1 MQSELITTKSRAAVV
16 RNSRNFVPTAK
27 KIARQ
32 MAARYNQKK
41 VAFGAA
47 NTSYHK
53 KGSIDMSRIYAY
65 KTSDDIFI
73 SKSQVNNAVSHGLVC
88 AVDNSGSMSDIMP
101 KVAMQ
106 FLITA
111 LYCKYIDIPFTMY
124 TFTSDRYLD
133 EEDNPWNEG
142 IKGGIGD
149 YKSRFTLIASE
160 KMNESSIINSYYH
173 IIAANTYRRGRIDY
187 SRKYVNFLHR
197 NFSMGTTPLINS
209 ALQSYCIAQHMKSR
223 GTQNVTIMTI
233 SDGGNTDS
241 FPTFS
246 EEMPLHNTVECP
258 FTKRVYS
265 VNANHATRNPDGY
278 YKNLLLSPIN
288 RMTREAGIKT
298 FNLFLIDKVHSGRH
312 FKHMTNSMVYA
323 HDNNNVYNVLR
334 DADLER
340 YAKELNAEGMSSIE
354 NLSYYNKVIYADQNM
369 FPKIVGKKVAEHIE
383 DDDITGII
391 KASTKEIK
399 TLSALGNIIA
409 DIMIQDFTYKAK

>member
-1 MQSELITTKSRAAVV
+1 MQSEMATIKSRSAVV

-73 SKSQVNNAVSHGLVC
+73 SKSQVNDAVSHGLVC
-88 AVDNSGSMSDIMP
+88 AVDNSGSMSEIMP

-133 EEDNPWNEG
+133 EKDNPWNEG
-142 IKGGIGD
+142 IATH
-149 YKSRFTLIASE
+149 KSRFTLIASE

-173 IIAANTYRRGRIDY
+173 IIAANTYRSGRIGY
-187 SRKYVNFLHR
+187 SRKYINFLQR

-241 FPTFS
+241 FPTFN
-246 EEMPLHNTVECP
+246 EEMPVHNTVECP
-258 FTKRVYS
+258 FTKRVYN
-265 VNANHATRNPDGY
+265 VNTSQTTCNPNGY
-278 YKNLLLSPIN
+278 HKSLLLSPIN

-298 FNLFLIDKVHSGRH
+298 FNLFLIDEVFSGRH
-312 FKHMTNSMVYA
+312 FRHMTNSMVYA

-340 YAKELNAEGMSSIE
+340 YTEELNTEGMTSIE

-369 FPKIVGKKVAEHIE
+369 FPKIVGRKLNAYIE
-383 DDDITGII
+383 DDDIAGII
-391 KASTKEIK
+391 RASTKEVK
-399 TLSALGNIIA
+399 TLAALGNIIA